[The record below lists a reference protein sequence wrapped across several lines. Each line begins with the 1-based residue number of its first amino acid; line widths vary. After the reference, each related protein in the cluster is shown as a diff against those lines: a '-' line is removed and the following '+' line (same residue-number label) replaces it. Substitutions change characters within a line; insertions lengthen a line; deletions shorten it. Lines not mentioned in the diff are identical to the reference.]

1 MTVLVR
7 ASSNLSK
14 TRQASS
20 YGKIYVK
27 KPIDGCWMKEELVPV
42 VKETRFLETGSK

>member
-7 ASSNLSK
+7 ASSNLPK
-14 TRQASS
+14 TKQATS

-27 KPIDGCWMKEELVPV
+27 KPNDGCWMKEELVPV
-42 VKETRFLETGSK
+42 IKETRF